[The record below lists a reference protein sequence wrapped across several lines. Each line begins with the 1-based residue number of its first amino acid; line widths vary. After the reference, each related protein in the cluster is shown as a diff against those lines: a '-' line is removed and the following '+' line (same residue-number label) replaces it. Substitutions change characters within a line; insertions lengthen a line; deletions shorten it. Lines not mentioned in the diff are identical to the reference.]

1 MSGKIAGA
9 VVFALVASAVHAAE
23 SFPTR
28 PIRVVVAAAAGGGS
42 DFVGRTVSQK
52 VSDTIGIPFVID
64 NRGGAAGAVGA
75 DIVAR
80 SEPDGHTVMVIFANF
95 STFPSLGRKLPF
107 DVLKDFAPVTN
118 LAEGPLILVVNPAT
132 PVKSVAELVQF
143 AKTRPGGLNYAAPGI
158 GSMGHLA
165 AELFRLVT
173 KVPMQQVAYKGGG
186 PAVIALLGGEVQLYF
201 STPPAALAQVKAG
214 RLRALAVT
222 GEKRSPIAPEL
233 PTIAES
239 GIAGY
244 AVTGWFGVFAAART
258 PPRLIESLSRLYR
271 EAAQQPDVS
280 ARLSN
285 EGLEAVGNTP
295 AEFGKQLRRDIDKWA
310 RVIKEADIRIE

>member
-1 MSGKIAGA
+1 MSDRIAA
-9 VVFALVASAVHAAE
+9 ALALGLAATTVQSAE
-23 SFPTR
+23 SFPSR

-42 DFVGRTVSQK
+42 DFVGRVVSQK
-52 VSDTIGIPFVID
+52 VSDTVGLPMVID
-64 NRGGAAGAVGA
+64 NRGGAAGIVGA
-75 DIVAR
+75 DLVAK

-107 DVLKDFAPVTN
+107 DVQKDFAPVTN
-118 LAEGPLILVVNPAT
+118 LAEGPLILVVNPTT
-132 PVKSVAELVQF
+132 PVKSVADLVQF

-165 AELFRLVT
+165 AEMFRLVT
-173 KVPMQQVAYKGGG
+173 RAPMQQVAYKGGG
-186 PAVIALLGGEVQLYF
+186 PAVVALLGGEVQLYF
-201 STPPAALAQVKAG
+201 STPPAALVQVKAG

-222 GEKRSPIAPEL
+222 GEKRSPIAPDL

-239 GIAGY
+239 GVSGY

-258 PPRLIESLSRLYR
+258 PRPLVESLSRIYR
-271 EAAQQPDVS
+271 EAAQQPDVT

-285 EGLEAVGNTP
+285 EGLEVVANTP
-295 AEFGKQLRRDIDKWA
+295 AEFGKQLRRDIEKWA
-310 RVIKEADIRIE
+310 RVIKEANISID

>member
-1 MSGKIAGA
+1 MNDRIAA
-9 VVFALVASAVHAAE
+9 TLALCFAATTVQSAE
-23 SFPTR
+23 TFPAR

-42 DFVGRTVSQK
+42 DFVGRVVSQK
-52 VSDTIGIPFVID
+52 VSDTLGLPMVID
-64 NRGGAAGAVGA
+64 NRGGAAGIVGA
-75 DIVAR
+75 DLVAK

-107 DVLKDFAPVTN
+107 DVQKDFAPVTN

-173 KVPMQQVAYKGGG
+173 MAPMQQVAYKGGG
-186 PAVIALLGGEVQLYF
+186 PAVVALLGGEVQLYF
-201 STPPAALAQVKAG
+201 STPPAALVQVKAG

-222 GEKRSPIAPEL
+222 GEKRSPIAPDL

-244 AVTGWFGVFAAART
+244 AVTGWFGVFAPAKT
-258 PPRLIESLSRLYR
+258 PGASIESLSRLYR
-271 EAAQQPDVS
+271 EAAKQPDVS

-310 RVIKEADIRIE
+310 RVIKDANIGIE